1 VIGLGTIIEIIKK
14 PVILGIPNSID
25 LTVLVGRRITGTRE
39 SNGYLID
46 GSELVRELRT
56 IKGLTKEVKMLKQQK
71 IDRIKLFISLEYCEA
86 VFQ

>member
-1 VIGLGTIIEIIKK
+1 MGTIIEIIKK

-25 LTVLVGRRITGTRE
+25 LTVLAGRRITGMRE

-46 GSELVRELRT
+46 GSELIRELET

-71 IDRIKLFISLEYCEA
+71 IDRVKLFISLEYCEA